1 MHSINR
7 WKIAAFANF
16 CVAAIIGLLLRS
28 VPFVDMPWLNF
39 RHMTH
44 AHSHAAMMGWLYMS
58 VFGLILHD
66 FLPDTEHTKPK
77 YARLF
82 GLLQLAVIGMVVSF
96 PFQGYGAVSITF
108 SAIHLFGSYAFV
120 GMVWKH
126 LSHTSEQPRLMLRT
140 AFVLMIFSNL
150 GIYALGP
157 ATAIFGR
164 FSNYYDL
171 CIQFFLHFQF
181 QGWFFFVPSGTNS
194 QWFSH
199 RGHRYPPC

>member
-1 MHSINR
+1 
-7 WKIAAFANF
+7 
-16 CVAAIIGLLLRS
+16 
-28 VPFVDMPWLNF
+28 
-39 RHMTH
+39 
-44 AHSHAAMMGWLYMS
+44 
-58 VFGLILHD
+58 
-66 FLPDTEHTKPK
+66 
-77 YARLF
+77 
-82 GLLQLAVIGMVVSF
+82 
-96 PFQGYGAVSITF
+96 
-108 SAIHLFGSYAFV
+108 
-120 GMVWKH
+120 MVWKH